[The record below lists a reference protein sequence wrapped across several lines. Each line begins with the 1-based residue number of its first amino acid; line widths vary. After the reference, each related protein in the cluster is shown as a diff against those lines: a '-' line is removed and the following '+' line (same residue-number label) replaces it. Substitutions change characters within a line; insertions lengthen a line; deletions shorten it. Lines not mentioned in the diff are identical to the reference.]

1 MKKIKVI
8 HLLQSNKFSGAE
20 NVVCQIIE
28 LFKSDEEYEMFYCS
42 PYGSI
47 VETLNEK
54 KIQFLP
60 INKLS
65 VKNVRRIV
73 KSTNPTIIHAHDG
86 GACIVATLATMFN
99 SNIKVI
105 PHIHGNH
112 MNMRKLGLKSILV
125 KIMSVSWKRIIWVS
139 QSSLDDYIFN
149 KFVRNKS
156 IVLPNVISKSDLHQK
171 VFNDINDYDFDCLFL
186 GRITSIKNPIR
197 ALNIFKN
204 VIQELPDL
212 KVAIVG
218 DGELL
223 NECMRFTERNNL
235 QKNIFFMGYMKNP
248 VKILSC
254 SKLLVMTSIYEGT
267 PMSALEA
274 MSFGIPIIS
283 TPTDGLLDL
292 ILQDDTGFYSND
304 DEQLSKKI
312 IDYLSNNDK
321 YKEMKN
327 NTSKRFEELM
337 DLDSY
342 KNLLCKLYMGL

>member
-1 MKKIKVI
+1 
-8 HLLQSNKFSGAE
+8 
-20 NVVCQIIE
+20 
-28 LFKSDEEYEMFYCS
+28 
-42 PYGSI
+42 
-47 VETLNEK
+47 
-54 KIQFLP
+54 
-60 INKLS
+60 
-65 VKNVRRIV
+65 
-73 KSTNPTIIHAHDG
+73 
-86 GACIVATLATMFN
+86 
-99 SNIKVI
+99 
-105 PHIHGNH
+105 
-112 MNMRKLGLKSILV
+112 
-125 KIMSVSWKRIIWVS
+125 
-139 QSSLDDYIFN
+139 
-149 KFVRNKS
+149 
-156 IVLPNVISKSDLHQK
+156 
-171 VFNDINDYDFDCLFL
+171 
-186 GRITSIKNPIR
+186 
-197 ALNIFKN
+197 
-204 VIQELPDL
+204 
-212 KVAIVG
+212 
-218 DGELL
+218 
-223 NECMRFTERNNL
+223 
-235 QKNIFFMGYMKNP
+235 MGHMKNP